1 MPPVGM
7 TNNGQLIHPIPTH
20 TQKAAKHLQKDEQ
33 MGVGYLH
40 HESGVQ
46 DFDLAGLWCGVC
58 VLVVSW
64 VLLRVAVLHCGTVG
78 MLWYVADHCW
88 CRACWCGVLL

>member
-58 VLVVSW
+58 
-64 VLLRVAVLHCGTVG
+64 GG
-78 MLWYVADHCW
+78 GDDM
-88 CRACWCGVLL
+88 CGVWQLDWVVGCYPA